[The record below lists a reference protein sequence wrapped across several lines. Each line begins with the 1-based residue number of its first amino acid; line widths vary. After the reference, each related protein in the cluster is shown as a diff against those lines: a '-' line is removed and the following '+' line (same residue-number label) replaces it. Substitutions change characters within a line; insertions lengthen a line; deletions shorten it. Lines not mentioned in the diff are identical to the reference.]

1 MISSQIIQKTLDE
14 LRTITRID
22 LCVLDIDGKV
32 NSSTFPVENEDFG
45 DVRAFADSMA
55 DSQVMRG
62 YHFFKIYDNQTVEYV
77 LIAKGSNED
86 AYMIGRVAV
95 AEIQNLI
102 VAYKERFDKSNFIQN
117 LILDNLLLVDVY
129 NRAKKLHIPVE
140 AKRVVLLIETKN
152 EKDQDSME
160 ILKNLFVSRTN
171 DFITAIDEKNIIVVR
186 SLEESDG
193 YEEINKIA
201 NTIVDMLNAEAM
213 SQVRVSYGNIIQ
225 EIKDV
230 SRSYKE
236 AKMAMDVGKI
246 FYVDKTIV
254 GYNNL
259 GIGRL
264 IYQLPMPLCEMFM
277 KEVFGGKLP
286 DILDDETLNTI
297 NKFFDNSLNISETS
311 RQLFLHRNTL
321 VYRLEK
327 IQKSTGLDIR
337 VFDDA
342 LTFKIALMVS
352 SYMEFMKNQD

>member
-22 LCVLDIDGKV
+22 LCVMDIDGKV

-102 VAYKERFDKSNFIQN
+102 
-117 LILDNLLLVDVY
+117 LDNLLLVDVY

-171 DFITAIDEKNIIVVR
+171 DFITAIDEKNIIIVR

>member
-1 MISSQIIQKTLDE
+1 MISGQVIQKTLDE

-22 LCVLDIDGKV
+22 LCVMDVDGKV
-32 NSSTFPVENEDFG
+32 NATTFPVEEAELG
-45 DVRAFADSMA
+45 DVTGFVESMA
-55 DSQVMRG
+55 DSQVIKG
-62 YHFFKIYDNQTVEYV
+62 YHFFKIYDNQNVEFI
-77 LIAKGSNED
+77 LIAKGGNED

-95 AEIQNLI
+95 AQIQNLI

-140 AKRVVLLIETKN
+140 ARRVVLLIETKN
-152 EKDQDSME
+152 EKNQDTME
-160 ILKNLFVSRTN
+160 ILKNLFVARSH

-186 SLEESDG
+186 SLDENDN
-193 YEEINKIA
+193 YETIE
-201 NTIVDMLNAEAM
+201 NTVKMIVDMLNSEAM
-213 SQVRVSYGNIIQ
+213 AQVRVSYGNIVN

-236 AKMAMDVGKI
+236 AKMALDVGKI
-246 FYVDKTIV
+246 FYVEKNII

-264 IYQLPMPLCEMFM
+264 IYQLPMPLCEMFI
-277 KEVFGGKLP
+277 KEVFDGKLP
-286 DILDDETLNTI
+286 EALDEETLNTI
-297 NKFFDNSLNISETS
+297 NKFFENNLNISETS

-342 LTFKIALMVS
+342 LTFKIALMVAN
-352 SYMEFMKNQD
+352 YMDFMYKQQ

>member
-22 LCVLDIDGKV
+22 LCVMDIDGKV

-152 EKDQDSME
+152 EKDQDSMDNQNMQQS
-160 ILKNLFVSRTN
+160 IVNLWKKQIRNFCSKIGPNSCKRFFIKCRQKLIPYYVS
-171 DFITAIDEKNIIVVR
+171 
-186 SLEESDG
+186 
-193 YEEINKIA
+193 
-201 NTIVDMLNAEAM
+201 
-213 SQVRVSYGNIIQ
+213 
-225 EIKDV
+225 
-230 SRSYKE
+230 
-236 AKMAMDVGKI
+236 
-246 FYVDKTIV
+246 
-254 GYNNL
+254 
-259 GIGRL
+259 
-264 IYQLPMPLCEMFM
+264 P
-277 KEVFGGKLP
+277 
-286 DILDDETLNTI
+286 
-297 NKFFDNSLNISETS
+297 
-311 RQLFLHRNTL
+311 
-321 VYRLEK
+321 
-327 IQKSTGLDIR
+327 
-337 VFDDA
+337 
-342 LTFKIALMVS
+342 
-352 SYMEFMKNQD
+352 

>member
-1 MISSQIIQKTLDE
+1 
-14 LRTITRID
+14 
-22 LCVLDIDGKV
+22 
-32 NSSTFPVENEDFG
+32 
-45 DVRAFADSMA
+45 
-55 DSQVMRG
+55 
-62 YHFFKIYDNQTVEYV
+62 
-77 LIAKGSNED
+77 
-86 AYMIGRVAV
+86 
-95 AEIQNLI
+95 
-102 VAYKERFDKSNFIQN
+102 
-117 LILDNLLLVDVY
+117 
-129 NRAKKLHIPVE
+129 
-140 AKRVVLLIETKN
+140 
-152 EKDQDSME
+152 ME

-171 DFITAIDEKNIIVVR
+171 DFITAIDEKNIIIVR
-186 SLEESDG
+186 SLEENDG

-201 NTIVDMLNAEAM
+201 STIVDMLNAEAM

-286 DILDDETLNTI
+286 D
-297 NKFFDNSLNISETS
+297 
-311 RQLFLHRNTL
+311 TL

-352 SYMEFMKNQD
+352 SYMEFMKNQE